1 MTSDL
6 KPHLSYHDILILD
19 NIILPR
25 PGIFYS
31 VAAIWSLL
39 WPTDS
44 CRTPLSK
51 AIILMASYLTP
62 EILDYRRSGRETVV
76 KKIRFCE
83 GHNGNASSCTSCMH
97 SV

>member
-1 MTSDL
+1 MTSSL

-25 PGIFYS
+25 LEIFYS
-31 VAAIWSLL
+31 VAATWTLL
-39 WPTDS
+39 WPAAS
-44 CRTPLSK
+44 CRIPLLK
-51 AIILMASYLTP
+51 AIILMTSYLTP

-76 KKIRFCE
+76 RKIRFCE
-83 GHNGNASSCTSCMH
+83 GHNGNASSCTNCMH